1 MTENPRSMS
10 VDDLVFAL
18 SGPFDRRM
26 EVRFNN
32 VPIVWNVFVRSARK
46 KGETLTFK
54 YDFPRISTSGGE
66 WQDLSVKEEEMGVA
80 DISDVYCDEEDRIHF
95 TWALHP
101 EREYIVSPI
110 DPDQVR
116 DLDAVN
122 FDLPGQTLSTGCLPP
137 CAIALLIITALVCAL
152 ASLL

>member
-1 MTENPRSMS
+1 MTENPCSMS
-10 VDDLVFAL
+10 VDDLVLAL
-18 SGPFDRRM
+18 SWPFGRRM

-32 VPIVWNVFVRSARK
+32 VPIIWNVIVRSARK
-46 KGETLTFK
+46 KGESLTFR

-66 WQDLSVKEEEMGVA
+66 WQGLSVKEEEMGVA

-101 EREYIVSPI
+101 EREYIVSPL

-116 DLDAVN
+116 DLEAVD
-122 FDLPGQTLSTGCLPP
+122 FDLSGKSLSTGCLLP
-137 CAIALLIITALVCAL
+137 CVIALLIITALVCAL
-152 ASLL
+152 ASLF

>member
-116 DLDAVN
+116 DLEAGN
-122 FDLPGQTLSTGCLPP
+122 FDLPGQSLSTGCLLP
-137 CAIALLIITALVCAL
+137 CVIALLIITALVCAL

>member
-1 MTENPRSMS
+1 VTCNPRSMS

-18 SGPFDRRM
+18 TWSCDRRM

-32 VPIVWNVFVRSARK
+32 VPIIWNVIVRSVRK
-46 KGETLTFK
+46 KGESLTFR

-101 EREYIVSPI
+101 EREYIVSPP
-110 DPDQVR
+110 DSDQVR
-116 DLDAVN
+116 DLEAGN
-122 FDLPGQTLSTGCLPP
+122 FDLPDQTLSTGCLPP
-137 CAIALLIITALVCAL
+137 CVIALLIVTALVCAL

>member
-10 VDDLVFAL
+10 VDDLVLAL
-18 SGPFDRRM
+18 SWLFEWKM
-26 EVRFNN
+26 EVRFKN
-32 VPIVWNVFVRSARK
+32 VPIVWKVFVRSVRK
-46 KGETLTFK
+46 EGESLTFW
-54 YDFPRISTSGGE
+54 YDFPRISTNGGE
-66 WQDLSVKEEEMGVA
+66 WQDLSVNEEKMDVA

-101 EREYIVSPI
+101 DREYIVSPP

-116 DLDAVN
+116 DLEAVD
-122 FDLPGQTLSTGCLPP
+122 FDLSGKSLSTGCLLP
-137 CAIALLIITALVCAL
+137 CAITLLIITALICAR